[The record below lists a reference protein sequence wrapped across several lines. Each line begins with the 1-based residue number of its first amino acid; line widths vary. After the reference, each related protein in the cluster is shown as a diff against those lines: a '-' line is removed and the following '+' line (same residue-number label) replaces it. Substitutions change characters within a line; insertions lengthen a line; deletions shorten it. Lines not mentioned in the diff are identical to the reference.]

1 MGQGSYSETFT
12 KDFNNAISKGMS
24 RGDALKFAS
33 DMVNNTGRSDVFQV
47 SRGDGSSNQVL
58 SYPIKRNNNEKTGDT
73 LMIKCIQYRPPKN
86 GTGLTMTVDNVFN
99 TDGSTVT
106 KDQVAALK
114 KANPN
119 DPNAGKPKFT
129 HNFEDSNTRLK
140 NNQIIKYYVELPA
153 PQEINDSNS
162 VTWGDDKLNA
172 LQLAGLTV
180 AQAAISGG
188 SDNAVELAQT
198 AMAVLQRGISIP
210 GLTQETQNAIKAS
223 ISGAA
228 INALGANVSAGSILA
243 RSTGQ
248 ILNSNLEL
256 LFQGVNLRTFPFTFT
271 FSPRNSKEA
280 DVVKSIIKS
289 LKASM
294 APKAGDYNGSA
305 QGIFLKSPDLFQLK
319 YLHDGEDHPFLNT
332 FKLCALTGMQVNY
345 TNAGTYASY
354 GDGTPVNIRMN
365 LNFKEINPIY
375 NEDYSSDEAGSGVGF

>member
-12 KDFNNAISKGMS
+12 KNFNYAKSMGKS
-24 RGDALKFAS
+24 RSDALKYAS
-33 DMVNNTGRSDVFQV
+33 NLVNTGRSDVVQV
-47 SRGDGSSNQVL
+47 NRGDGSSNQVL

-114 KANPN
+114 KANPD

-228 INALGANVSAGSILA
+228 INALGANVSAGSILS

>member
-1 MGQGSYSETFT
+1 MGQGSYSKTFT
-12 KDFNNAISKGMS
+12 KDFNAAISKGMS

-86 GTGLTMTVDNVFN
+86 GSGLTMKIDNVFN
-99 TDGSTVT
+99 TDGSTIT

-129 HNFEDSNTRLK
+129 HNFEDTNTRLK
-140 NNQIIKYYVELPA
+140 SNQIIKYYVELPA

-172 LQLAGLTV
+172 LQLAGLTL
-180 AQAAISGG
+180 AQDAIAGG
-188 SDNAVELAQT
+188 SENAVEMAQS
-198 AMAVLQRGISIP
+198 AMAILQRGINIP
-210 GLTQETQNAIKAS
+210 GLTQDTQNAIKAS

-228 INALGANVSAGSILA
+228 INALGANVSAGSILS

-280 DVVKSIIKS
+280 DVVKAIIKS

-294 APKAGDYNGSA
+294 SPKAGDYNGSA

-375 NEDYSSDEAGSGVGF
+375 HEDYSSDEAGSGVGF

>member
-12 KDFNNAISKGMS
+12 KNFNYAKSMGNS
-24 RGDALKFAS
+24 RRDALKYAS
-33 DMVNNTGRSDVFQV
+33 NLVNTGRSDVVQV
-47 SRGDGSSNQVL
+47 NRGDGSSNQVL
-58 SYPIKRNNNEKTGDT
+58 SYPIKRNNDEKTGDT

-86 GTGLTMTVDNVFN
+86 GTGLTMTVKNVYGDNGKVI
-99 TDGSTVT
+99 T
-106 KDQVAALK
+106 KEVAD
-114 KANPN
+114 ANN
-119 DPNAGKPKFT
+119 IDPPEFSY
-129 HNFEDSNTRLK
+129 NFEDGNTRMK

-172 LQLAGLTV
+172 LQLAGLTL
-180 AQAAISGG
+180 AQEAIAGG
-188 SDNAVELAQT
+188 SENAVEMAQS
-198 AMAVLQRGISIP
+198 AMAILQRGINIP
-210 GLTQETQNAIKAS
+210 GLTQDTQNAIKAS

-280 DVVKSIIKS
+280 DVVKAIIKS

-294 APKAGDYNGSA
+294 SPKAGDYNGSA

-319 YLHDGEDHPFLNT
+319 YLHDGEDHPFLNS

-375 NEDYSSDEAGSGVGF
+375 HEDYSSDEAGSGVGF

>member
-12 KDFNNAISKGMS
+12 KNFNYAKSMGKS
-24 RGDALKFAS
+24 RSDALKYAS
-33 DMVNNTGRSDVFQV
+33 NLVNTGRSDVVQV
-47 SRGDGSSNQVL
+47 NRGDGSSNQVL
-58 SYPIKRNNNEKTGDT
+58 SYPIKRNNDEKTGDT

-86 GTGLTMTVDNVFN
+86 GTGLTMTVDNVYGEN
-99 TDGSTVT
+99 GKVIT
-106 KDQVAALK
+106 KEQA
-114 KANPN
+114 KANKI
-119 DPNAGKPKFT
+119 DPPEFS

-162 VTWGDDKLNA
+162 VSWGDDKLNA

-180 AQAAISGG
+180 AQKAIAGG
-188 SDNAVELAQT
+188 TENAVELAQS
-198 AMAVLQRGISIP
+198 AMAVMQRGLTIP
-210 GLTQETQNAIKAS
+210 GLTPDTQNAIRAS

-228 INALGANVSAGSILA
+228 INALGANVSAASILS

-256 LFQGVNLRTFPFTFT
+256 LFQGVNLRTFPFNFT
-271 FSPRNSKEA
+271 FSPRNPKES
-280 DVVKSIIKS
+280 DVVKAIIKS
-289 LKASM
+289 FKASM

-332 FKLCALTGMQVNY
+332 FKLCALTGMSVNY
-345 TNAGTYASY
+345 TNAGTYTSY
-354 GDGTPVNIRMN
+354 GDGTPVHIRMN